1 LESTQILAQ
10 KKIPTAERKKM
21 ISETKLQ
28 KLYEQYFE
36 FTDHMVS
43 QYDPSAV
50 AAIML
55 TQALSIYR
63 TTMTEDDYN
72 QMVDSIS
79 DKRDKV
85 QIFQNSNL
93 Q

>member
-1 LESTQILAQ
+1 MTSD
-10 KKIPTAERKKM
+10 
-21 ISETKLQ
+21 Q
-28 KLYEQYFE
+28 KLHKLYDQYFE
-36 FTDHMVS
+36 FTHHMVS

-63 TTMTEDDYN
+63 TTMTEEDYN

-79 DKRDKV
+79 AKRNKV
-85 QIFQNSNL
+85 QIFQGSNL

>member
-1 LESTQILAQ
+1 MLSNQ
-10 KKIPTAERKKM
+10 
-21 ISETKLQ
+21 KLQ
-28 KLYEQYFE
+28 TLYEQYFE

-79 DKRDKV
+79 AKRHKV
-85 QIFQNSNL
+85 QIFQGTDL

>member
-1 LESTQILAQ
+1 MTSD
-10 KKIPTAERKKM
+10 
-21 ISETKLQ
+21 Q
-28 KLYEQYFE
+28 KLHKLYDQYLE

-50 AAIML
+50 AATML

-79 DKRDKV
+79 AKRNKV
-85 QIFQNSNL
+85 QIFQGRNL

>member
-1 LESTQILAQ
+1 
-10 KKIPTAERKKM
+10 M

-79 DKRDKV
+79 DKRHKV
-85 QIFQNSNL
+85 QIFQSSNL

>member
-1 LESTQILAQ
+1 MLSDQ
-10 KKIPTAERKKM
+10 
-21 ISETKLQ
+21 KLQ

-63 TTMTEDDYN
+63 TTMTEQDYN
-72 QMVDSIS
+72 SMVDSIS
-79 DKRDKV
+79 AKRDRV
-85 QIFQNSNL
+85 QIFQGIDL

>member
-1 LESTQILAQ
+1 
-10 KKIPTAERKKM
+10 M
-21 ISETKLQ
+21 ISEIKLQ

-43 QYDPSAV
+43 QHDPSAV

-85 QIFQNSNL
+85 QIFQSSNL

>member
-1 LESTQILAQ
+1 MLSNQ
-10 KKIPTAERKKM
+10 
-21 ISETKLQ
+21 KLQ

-63 TTMTEDDYN
+63 TTMSEQDYN
-72 QMVDSIS
+72 QMIDSIS
-79 DKRDKV
+79 AKRDKV
-85 QIFQNSNL
+85 QIFQGIDL